1 MRSLTQ
7 QANRV
12 YMEAIRAGLIARV
25 DFAHWGMG
33 RLISSLF
40 LASWHNI
47 TTRGGLCWNGNAVSK
62 MRKMAPGR
70 ELYLLRNISYV
81 LRRKHSMILRV
92 PAVMK
97 N

>member
-12 YMEAIRAGLIARV
+12 SMEVINDGLIARA
-25 DFAHWGMG
+25 DFAHWGMD
-33 RLISSLF
+33 RSISSLF
-40 LASWHNI
+40 LASSHNI
-47 TTRGGLCWNGNAVSK
+47 TTGAGLCWSGNVVSR
-62 MRKMAPGR
+62 MRKMAQRR
-70 ELYLLRNISYV
+70 ELCLLRIISYV